1 MSARG
6 LISFVNAIPSDKKSG
21 GTVPA
26 GVWCLH
32 TTSTTPFVLV
42 QSGETARV
50 FTWGEAIVVESQ
62 GSVMNVSAHAGDI
75 HLSPVV
81 EGVVAP
87 RPAQYS
93 IVAEWQSITS
103 EGGAGVVSQWLDVR
117 NARRAFLTLNI
128 DPPLLLPIEIQH
140 SNEPNSNAPR
150 IGRAVGLGSNSA
162 TTSGIVTEIRTVNG
176 LNQYSLGLRAR
187 DVAPGDPYPHMLLA
201 RVRVRY
207 VGVDNQLFVSSDP
220 FFHVEF

>member
-6 LISFVNAIPSDKKSG
+6 LISFVNSIPNDKKSG

-50 FTWGEAIVVESQ
+50 FTWGEAILVESQ
-62 GSVMNVSAHAGDI
+62 GTVMNVSAHRGDI

-81 EGVVAP
+81 EGVVAL

-93 IVAEWQSITS
+93 IVAEWQNIVTE
-103 EGGAGVVSQWLDVR
+103 EGPAVVSQWLDVR
-117 NARRAFLTLNI
+117 NARRAFLTLNV
-128 DPPLLLPIEIQH
+128 DPPLPLPLFIDH
-140 SNEPNSNAPR
+140 SNEPNQNAPR
-150 IGRAVGLGSNSA
+150 VGLAVGLQSNA
-162 TTSGIVTEIRTVNG
+162 AAASGIVTEQRTINAV
-176 LNQYSLGLRAR
+176 NQYSLGLRAR
-187 DVAPGDPYPHMLLA
+187 DVPPGDPYPHMLLA
-201 RVRVRY
+201 RVRVRF
-207 VGVDNQLFVSSDP
+207 VGADNETFITADP